1 MRNQTFRAA
10 IAAGPVAVLLAGM
23 LIAEPAQA
31 QSSWY
36 AGAWASNGSRE
47 CVGQG
52 SSPTGGCANTVPGLT
67 FATAF
72 LYGRETNDNF
82 TTGTANL
89 ANASL
94 AIQTRSPIVFTTGQ
108 GGANFRDTFTIVG
121 DLPSPVDVMVMLI
134 IDATMAAPDG
144 YSGGP
149 MAVGMANEQGTRFYY
164 ERYINAGLCDGPFQ
178 SGYACDRG
186 IGNISRTISYTETVD
201 NNRRSFVVSANLYGS
216 GPLALDAT
224 AIMSLG
230 LPQGLSYTTAS
241 GVFPLPAVPEPHS
254 WALMLAGLVF
264 VGVHRRGKT
273 RVLVAGSPEH

>member
-1 MRNQTFRAA
+1 MKSQTFRAA
-10 IAAGPVAVLLAGM
+10 IAAGPVAVLLAAM
-23 LIAEPAQA
+23 LMAEPAQA
-31 QSSWY
+31 QSSWF
-36 AGAWASNGSRE
+36 AGAFATNGDRD

-52 SSPTGGCANTVPGLT
+52 LSPTNGCSAVPGLT

-94 AIQTRSPIVFTTGQ
+94 AIQTRSPIVFTTGS

-121 DLPSPVDVMVMLI
+121 DLPSPVDVTVMLT

-164 ERYINAGLCDGPFQ
+164 ERYINAGRCDGPFP

-201 NNRRSFVVSANLYGS
+201 NNRRSFVVTAALYGS

-241 GVFPLPAVPEPHS
+241 GVFPVPAVPEPHS

-273 RVLVAGSPEH
+273 RVLGAGSPEH